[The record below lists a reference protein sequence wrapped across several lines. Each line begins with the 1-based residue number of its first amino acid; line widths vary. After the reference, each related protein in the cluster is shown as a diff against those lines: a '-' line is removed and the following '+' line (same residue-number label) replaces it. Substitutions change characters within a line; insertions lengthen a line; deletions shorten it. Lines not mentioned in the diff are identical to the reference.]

1 MIGGSKMFEHHKK
14 ESPII
19 SLAGVGGGPAS
30 YIFYSASGG
39 GNEVKEI
46 SRSLR
51 FNGEDSSNLPKLARN
66 GTAGDQRTWTFSTW
80 LKRGTTGSREQIFS
94 AAGSHNTYI
103 EFQDD
108 QLMIEDYG
116 GGVNFKVQLKRVF
129 RDPSAWYHI
138 VVVVDTTINSPAS
151 DRVKIYVN
159 GRRETEF
166 QGTPTYPSENY
177 DTSVND
183 TGEHKLGQF
192 PGNTNFPLK
201 GYLADVH
208 LVDGTA
214 ITETNGVIDAFGF
227 FDDYDVWQPKAYSA
241 SHGNNGF
248 NLTFSDT
255 SSDAAIGTDSA
266 GSNNYTPTNLVVGA
280 SPAYAIDLDG
290 NDALLFPGP
299 GTVSGDFTAEIFM
312 KASSYAGIQRIL
324 SANEGSNSGEYF
336 NMRAYNGN
344 TEFYFKSGVSASGTN
359 LPTNQWN
366 HIAMTRS
373 GSTISYYLNGSRWA
387 TDTSSDSINIT
398 TLCVG
403 IGYGSEY
410 FTGQVSNARFVNGQ
424 ALYTG
429 ASYTVPTATLTT
441 TSQGATAS
449 NVKLLGATTSTVTEN
464 AGTLGNANIDGDP
477 SAIAAGVFGDVAG
490 ADVLSDSPA
499 NLTAGSGNV
508 PTGNNVGNYCTLNP
522 LDRQASNGELANG
535 NLDLRQTTGAW
546 AMYRGT
552 MSMSSGKWYWEVTF
566 GNDQYSMIGIIPT
579 DYLMS
584 SNSNYWPAQVP
595 NCYVFYPYTGNKYDN
610 TSLQNYASADQS
622 GTGDTY
628 GIALD
633 LDAGTMTYYKNG
645 SSLGQAHS
653 GMRADTYA
661 PVAALYNQS
670 NYDSYNFGQRP
681 FLYTPPANHLSI
693 CSKNLNPPVANSTTG
708 FKALAYD
715 GDGNATR
722 EITGMGHSPDFLWI
736 TQTNAGGWQHV
747 LYDRTRGPGT
757 SSVTKSLSTNS
768 NRTEASG
775 NDTNHGFVSAF
786 GTDGFTVDKGTQ
798 SGGSYTNHLNWNY
811 LAYSWD
817 AGESAV
823 TYGPSGSGADNESS
837 NYDILTTVRANTTT
851 GVSVLS
857 YTGSGTNQDKIA
869 HGLGV
874 TPEAWI
880 LKSRT
885 GAKEWYLYTQVYDG
899 TVDYITI
906 NGNQGKNDSQSNAP
920 NATSIS
926 LYGSTVNSTDD
937 YAGYAFRSVEG
948 FSKIGF
954 YTGSGNQQFIPVG
967 FTPAW
972 VMIKRFTDN
981 TVGQWTIY
989 DTANSPANEVTKKLW
1004 ADAAGGEEDHTN
1016 NSIDIVSNGF
1026 VLDPGSDSGNVQYT
1040 NTGSVGYFYMAFAE
1054 HPLTTARAR

>member
-1 MIGGSKMFEHHKK
+1 MFEQHKK

-19 SLAGVGGGPAS
+19 SLAGVGGGAAS
-30 YIFYSASGG
+30 YIFYSAAAGG
-39 GNEVKEI
+39 GGGVKEI

-66 GTAGDQRTWTFSTW
+66 GTAGNQRTWTFSTW

-103 EFQDD
+103 EFQNDK
-108 QLMIEDYG
+108 LMIEDYTP
-116 GGVNFKVQLKRVF
+116 GVNLKLQLKRVF

-138 VVVVDTTINSPAS
+138 VVVVDTTISSPAS
-151 DRVKIYVN
+151 DRLKIYVN
-159 GRRETEF
+159 GIRETEF
-166 QGTPTYPSENY
+166 EGSPTYPSENY

-192 PGNTNFPLK
+192 PGNTNFPFK

-214 ITETNGVIDAFGF
+214 VTETNGVIDEFGF
-227 FDDYDVWQPKAYSA
+227 FDDYDVWQPKAYSG

-255 SSDAAIGTDSA
+255 SSYTSIGLDSA
-266 GSNNYTPTNLVVGA
+266 GTNHYTPTNLKA
-280 SPAYAIDLDG
+280 KDYDY
-290 NDALLFPGP
+290 
-299 GTVSGDFTAEIFM
+299 VSDITFYS
-312 KASSYAGIQRIL
+312 ASSLPFNNQHRIFDGTADSDATIANGECWVEFTPTIPIPYTSSVEVMGSGSPSSPYNL
-324 SANEGSNSGEYF
+324 RWILNEGSAVNGVNANSY
-336 NMRAYNGN
+336 
-344 TEFYFKSGVSASGTN
+344 VSLASG
-359 LPTNQWN
+359 
-366 HIAMTRS
+366 S
-373 GSTISYYLNGSRWA
+373 GTITKIRGQVDAGGFNWRAIRVDGVILSDS
-387 TDTSSDSINIT
+387 TSSI
-398 TLCVG
+398 
-403 IGYGSEY
+403 
-410 FTGQVSNARFVNGQ
+410 
-424 ALYTG
+424 
-429 ASYTVPTATLTT
+429 
-441 TSQGATAS
+441 
-449 NVKLLGATTSTVTEN
+449 
-464 AGTLGNANIDGDP
+464 
-477 SAIAAGVFGDVAG
+477 
-490 ADVLSDSPA
+490 DVLSDSPA

-508 PTGNNVGNYCTLNP
+508 PAGNNIGNYCTLNP
-522 LDRQASNGELANG
+522 LDRQASNGVLANG
-535 NLDLRQTTGAW
+535 NLDLKQTSGAW

-595 NCYVFYPYTGNKYDN
+595 GGYVFYPYTGNKYDN
-610 TSLQNYASADQS
+610 TSSSSYASADTS
-622 GTGDTY
+622 GTGDVY

-645 SSLGQAHS
+645 SSLGTAHTGIS
-653 GMRADTYA
+653 GSFA

-670 NYDSYNFGQRP
+670 NFDSYNFGQRP

-837 NYDILTTVRANTTT
+837 DYDILTTVRANTTT

-857 YTGSGTNQDKIA
+857 YTGSGNNQDKIA
-869 HGLGV
+869 HGLGAI
-874 TPEAWI
+874 PEAWI

-885 GAKEWYLYTQVYDG
+885 VAREWYLYTQVYDG
-899 TVDYITI
+899 TVDFITI
-906 NGNQGKNDSQSNAP
+906 NGNQGKSDSQSNNP
-920 NATSIS
+920 TATSIS
-926 LYGSTVNSTDD
+926 LFGSTVNSTDN

-972 VMIKRFTDN
+972 VMIKRYTDN

-1040 NTGSVGYFYMAFAE
+1040 NNGSVGYFYMAFAE

>member
-1 MIGGSKMFEHHKK
+1 MFEHHKK

-39 GNEVKEI
+39 GVKEI
-46 SRSLR
+46 SRSVRLSDNSYLR
-51 FNGEDSSNLPKLARN
+51 RTHGSSGNRK
-66 GTAGDQRTWTFSTW
+66 TWTLSFWAKFCGGAGHILSSGNDAFQMELRSDGRFLIKNDGCFS
-80 LKRGTTGSREQIFS
+80 
-94 AAGSHNTYI
+94 NTYSTH
-103 EFQDD
+103 EYR
-108 QLMIEDYG
+108 DYA
-116 GGVNFKVQLKRVF
+116 
-129 RDPSAWYHI
+129 AWYHF
-138 VVVVDTTINSPAS
+138 VLEHDATNTYF
-151 DRVKIYVN
+151 KIHVN
-159 GRRETEF
+159 GELHQTITATNADGAF
-166 QGTPTYPSENY
+166 N
-177 DTSVND
+177 
-183 TGEHKLGQF
+183 
-192 PGNTNFPLK
+192 GNTVHGWNGRSTSNDSLHNF
-201 GYLADVH
+201 YLANVEF
-208 LVDGTA
+208 VDGSA
-214 ITETNGVIDAFGF
+214 LDPTNFGE
-227 FDDYDVWQPKAYSA
+227 YDSYNVWQPKAYSG
-241 SHGNNGF
+241 SYGSNGY

-255 SSDAAIGTDSA
+255 SSNAAIGTDSA
-266 GSNNYTPTNLVVGA
+266 GSNDWTPTNLVASA
-280 SPAYAIDLDG
+280 SPANAIDLDG
-290 NDALLFPGP
+290 NDALIFPGP
-299 GTVSGDFTAEIFM
+299 GTVDGDFTAEIFM
-312 KASSYAGIQRIL
+312 KASSYSGIQRIL

-373 GSTISYYLNGSRWA
+373 GSTVSYYLNGSRWA
-387 TDTSSDSINIT
+387 TDTSSDSITIT
-398 TLCVG
+398 SLCVG

-449 NVKLLGATTSTVTEN
+449 NVKLLAATTSTVTQN
-464 AGTLGNANIDGDP
+464 AGTEGNATTNGDP
-477 SAIAAGVFGDVAG
+477 SAIMSGVFGDPKGV
-490 ADVLSDSPA
+490 DVVRDSPT
-499 NLTAGSGNV
+499 NLTADSGN
-508 PTGNNVGNYCTLNP
+508 NIGNYATLNP
-522 LDRQASNGELANG
+522 LRNNQTLSNG
-535 NLDLRQTTGAW
+535 NLDVTGGSSWQRTTS
-546 AMYRGT
+546 T
-552 MSMSSGKWYWEVTF
+552 LQMSSGKWYWEYEITASNEHIVGVGPLDMQMS
-566 GNDQYSMIGIIPT
+566 GNHGAGSPPGSGYGT
-579 DYLMS
+579 E
-584 SNSNYWPAQVP
+584 
-595 NCYVFYPYTGNKYDN
+595 TGFVN
-610 TSLQNYASADQS
+610 
-622 GTGDTY
+622 GTGANGSWSNT
-628 GIALD
+628 GGSTTGD
-633 LDAGTMTYYKNG
+633 LIGVAFDADAGNMYIYKNG
-645 SSLGQAHS
+645 TALNSGAASHTGLTDGPYEAVFSLNGSSRS
-653 GMRADTYA
+653 GS
-661 PVAALYNQS
+661 V
-670 NYDSYNFGQRP
+670 NFGQRP
-681 FLYTPPANHLSI
+681 FSYTPPTNYLPL
-693 CSKNLNPPVANSTTG
+693 CSQNLNPPVADSTTG

-715 GDGNATR
+715 GNGDATR
-722 EITGMGHSPDFLWI
+722 EITGMGHSPDFVWI
-736 TQTNAGGWQHV
+736 TQTSSSGWQHV

-768 NRTEASG
+768 NRSEASG
-775 NDTNHGFVSAF
+775 NDTDHGHLSAF
-786 GTDGFTVDKGTQ
+786 GTDGFTLTKGSQ
-798 SGGSYTNHLNWNY
+798 SGGDYVNHNGWDY

-857 YTGSGTNQDKIA
+857 YTGSGNNQDKIA
-869 HGLGV
+869 HGLGA

-885 GAKEWYLYTQVYDG
+885 GARDWYLYTQVYDG

-906 NGNQGKNDSQSNAP
+906 NGNQGKNNSQSNAP

-926 LYGSTVNSTDD
+926 LFGSTVNSTED

-954 YTGSGNQQFIPVG
+954 YTGSGNQQFVPLG

-972 VMIKRFTDN
+972 VMIKRFSDN
-981 TVGQWTIY
+981 TVGQWSIY
-989 DTANSPANEVTKKLW
+989 DTANSPTNEVTKKLW
-1004 ADAAGGEEDHTN
+1004 ADSAGGEEDHTN

-1040 NTGSVGYFYMAFAE
+1040 NNGGVGYFYMAFAE